1 MAQRRGSVRRR
12 DARLV
17 PVAAFADPDLAD
29 EAWSAL
35 DDAGI
40 PASVVTEPVTFGSA
54 PVTRVYV
61 ARIHTEDAQ
70 RAIAPIVI
78 R

>member
-1 MAQRRGSVRRR
+1 MRRR

-17 PVAAFADPDLAD
+17 PVAEFKDRDTAD
-29 EAWSAL
+29 EAWL
-35 DDAGI
+35 VLEDAGV
-40 PASVVTEPVTFGSA
+40 PSSVVSEPVTLGSA

-61 ARIHTEDAQ
+61 AKIQVEEAQ
-70 RAIAPIVI
+70 QIIAGIVN

>member
-1 MAQRRGSVRRR
+1 MKRR

-17 PVAAFADPDLAD
+17 PVAAFADRDAAD

-35 DDAGI
+35 DDAGV
-40 PASVVTEPVTFGSA
+40 PASVVSEPSTLGSA

-61 ARIHTEDAQ
+61 ARVHADEAQ
-70 RAIAPIVI
+70 RLIAQIVN

>member
-1 MAQRRGSVRRR
+1 MAQLRERVRRR

-17 PVAAFADPDLAD
+17 PVAAFADPDVAD
-29 EAWSAL
+29 EAWLAL

-40 PASVVTEPVTFGSA
+40 PASVVTEPATFGSA

-61 ARIHTEDAQ
+61 ARIHAEEAQ
-70 RAIAPIVI
+70 RAIAAIVN